1 MADDAIYAVT
11 KTIWD
16 SLPELEQ
23 VHTIFKV
30 WLRER
35 MAEADVTVPYHP
47 GAVKFYKEV
56 GVWSDEKDAATK
68 RLLSG
73 M

>member
-1 MADDAIYAVT
+1 
-11 KTIWD
+11 
-16 SLPELEQ
+16 
-23 VHTIFKV
+23 
-30 WLRER
+30 
-35 MAEADVTVPYHP
+35 MAEADVHVPYHP
-47 GAVKFYKEV
+47 GAIRFYKEV